1 MEPPPRATEN
11 EELPGPER
19 ARINPAPG
27 PPSEEELADAA
38 GKRPSLALQGQK
50 KRDLN
55 RPLDGELLGVFRNT
69 YYDFPAEFNFSG
81 PRVPLMNRSCQA
93 IGQVPRGFYEA
104 ICVQGSGTLTSG
116 ATVSFSKR
124 DCSCAEVCPR
134 TGQKICFDAL
144 DQEEFPW
151 GRGALGKPITP
162 LLSIAVDSNVIPL
175 GTVVYIAEYDG
186 IERQP
191 GGARHD
197 GCFIAEDRGMKVK
210 GEHVDV
216 FTGNPSTTQ
225 HLNGLIPSNQG
236 VHVYAGTA
244 RCQ

>member
-1 MEPPPRATEN
+1 MRGSTPRPDPPT
-11 EELPGPER
+11 
-19 ARINPAPG
+19 
-27 PPSEEELADAA
+27 EEELADAA
-38 GKRPSLALQGQK
+38 GKRPTLALQGQK

-81 PRVPLMNRSCQA
+81 PTVPVMNRSCQA
-93 IGQVPRGFYEA
+93 ISQVPRGFYEA
-104 ICVQGSGTLTSG
+104 LCVQGSGTLTSG
-116 ATVSFSKR
+116 TTVSFSKR

-134 TGQKICFDAL
+134 TGQRICFDAL

-225 HLNGLIPSNQG
+225 HLNGLVPSNAG